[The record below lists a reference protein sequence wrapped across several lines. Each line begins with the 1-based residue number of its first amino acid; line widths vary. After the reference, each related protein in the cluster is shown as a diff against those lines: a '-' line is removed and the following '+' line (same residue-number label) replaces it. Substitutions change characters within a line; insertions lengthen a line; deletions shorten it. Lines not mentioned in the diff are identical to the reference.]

1 MNNLVS
7 LLLIGFICNLVHS
20 EIISTIR
27 GTNPCQYIASDGS
40 FYNLQD
46 LVLLN
51 GSYSITNKLYSY
63 DINIC
68 DYQTEINCNGVKT
81 AVCQS
86 YADLKYPVASCG
98 LPTKT
103 HFADGLLGPAHGV
116 SMTYFGGD
124 ICVDTGKPRISMIS
138 LVCDPSTNIRFTGG
152 TESQICQYSFLIFSK
167 FACPID
173 NIKNQKKI

>member
-7 LLLIGFICNLVHS
+7 LLLLGLICNFIQS

-27 GTNPCQYIASDGS
+27 GTNPCHYVASDGS
-40 FYNLQD
+40 FYNLQE

-51 GSYSITNKLYSY
+51 GSYSVNNKLYKY

-68 DYQTEINCNGVKT
+68 DYQTEIDCNGVKT

-86 YADLKYPVASCG
+86 IIDSYPLASCG

-103 HFADGLLGPAHGV
+103 HFADGLLGPAQGV

-124 ICVDTGKPRISMIS
+124 ICFDTGKPRISTIS
-138 LVCDPSTNIRFTGG
+138 LVCDPSATVRLTGG
-152 TESQICQYSFLIFSK
+152 TESQVCQYSFLIFSK
-167 FACPID
+167 FACPVD
-173 NIKNQKKI
+173 NIKNRKNI